1 MPSMD
6 TSSTS
11 ISSTSRTFSSCCC
24 GVSSVTA
31 LNLSR
36 QPGTLFLSNIGTC
49 PHAGNSLTGQY
60 PLANRAG
67 AEVMACHHPRI
78 MRSTETPHFLILNG
92 RVRPR
97 SSGGRISNEL
107 ADHIAAELGPLG
119 LVPDATEFERLFVEV
134 VVAAYPDPAQAWTA
148 FYGNT
153 MRRLRRPDRGGT
165 DSVATFARIYRHA
178 LSLIQGT
185 TVLDVGCCFGFLPLL
200 IAERYPCIRVVGADL
215 APAAAMLA
223 GRMAREQAS
232 RARFAA
238 ADLLALPI
246 ADEAVDTVLAVHV
259 LEHLPAGAS
268 TRALAQLR
276 RVARYRVV
284 IAVPLEE
291 SPDPVFGH
299 LQAFDLPRLAG
310 VGGNPPTPG
319 WSRAVCA
326 ADGGWLV
333 LDRGAPDALP
343 DRVGTRCPN

>member
-1 MPSMD
+1 
-6 TSSTS
+6 
-11 ISSTSRTFSSCCC
+11 
-24 GVSSVTA
+24 
-31 LNLSR
+31 
-36 QPGTLFLSNIGTC
+36 
-49 PHAGNSLTGQY
+49 
-60 PLANRAG
+60 
-67 AEVMACHHPRI
+67 MACHHPRI
-78 MRSTETPHFLILNG
+78 MRSIETPHFLILNG

-107 ADHIAAELGPLG
+107 ADHIAAELSPLG
-119 LVPDATEFERLFVEV
+119 LVPDATAFERLFVEMV
-134 VVAAYPDPAQAWTA
+134 LAAHPDPARAWAA

-165 DSVATFARIYRHA
+165 DSIATFARIYRHV
-178 LSLIQGT
+178 LSLLQGT

-259 LEHLPAGAS
+259 LEHLPAGA
-268 TRALAQLR
+268 TAPALAQLC
-276 RVARYRVV
+276 RVARRRVV
-284 IAVPLEE
+284 VAVPLEE
-291 SPDPVFGH
+291 APDPTFGH
-299 LQAFDLPRLAG
+299 VQAFDLDALAD
-310 VGGNPPTPG
+310 VAASADAPG
-319 WSRAVCA
+319 WSRAVHS

-333 LDRGAPDALP
+333 LDRRERRLRVLP
-343 DRVGTRCPN
+343 DRVGSGCPN